1 MSHGASPCGES
12 VAPSDTN
19 RARWFLLGSVLVT
32 GALYAIPYGWY
43 VAYPLLL
50 LSTYVHE
57 IAHGVAATL
66 VGGQF
71 DFLVIHADGSGLA
84 SISVNSSPFAVAFV
98 AGAGLVGPAVGGA
111 ALLMLAAR
119 PTLARVGLGVFAL
132 LSAVALIWVVRNIF
146 GWLFVGLLTAGCGAA
161 ARRGTAQL
169 AQAVVGFIGVQL
181 ALSVFSRAEYLF
193 TEVASTGSGRHPSD
207 VANIAEALWLP
218 YWFWGGLCA
227 LLSVTALASGGW
239 AFLLLSGPGRHD
251 GNAPRVARRT
261 AGQAGRPGAPSRTA
275 QNPSKA
281 RENDHRPRS

>member
-1 MSHGASPCGES
+1 MSYGASPCGAS
-12 VAPSDTN
+12 VAPSDVN

-32 GALYAIPYGWY
+32 GALYAVPYGWY
-43 VAYPLLL
+43 VAYPLVL

-84 SISVNSSPFAVAFV
+84 SISVNSSRFAVAFV

-119 PTLARVGLGVFAL
+119 PTLARVGLGMITL
-132 LSAVALIWVVRNIF
+132 LSAVALIWVVRGIF
-146 GWLFVGLLTAGCGAA
+146 GWFFVAVLTAGCGAA
-161 ARRGTAQL
+161 ARRGTAQF

-181 ALSVFSRAEYLF
+181 ALSVFSRADYLF
-193 TEVASTGSGRHPSD
+193 TEVASTGSGSHPSD
-207 VANIAEALWLP
+207 VANMAGALWLP

-227 LLSVTALASGGW
+227 LLSLTALASGGW
-239 AFLLLSGPGRHD
+239 VFLLLS
-251 GNAPRVARRT
+251 RT
-261 AGQAGRPGAPSRTA
+261 AALER
-275 QNPSKA
+275 SKGEA
-281 RENDHRPRS
+281 HP